1 MSGIEWAVY
10 VIEQSSVTAT
20 PDMGGLPL
28 DGSLLFSL
36 GSGLLLN
43 MPNLRRCP
51 VRHQTCAL
59 RVDSESS
66 EVRATMP
73 YRVHF
78 RDDPL
83 AHWGRVE
90 PLHALS
96 AAVSVV

>member
-1 MSGIEWAVY
+1 MSGIGWAVY
-10 VIEQSSVTAT
+10 VIAQSSVTAT
-20 PDMGGLPL
+20 PDMDGLPL

-43 MPNLRRCP
+43 MPNRRRSP
-51 VRHQTCAL
+51 VRHQTCAP
-59 RVDSESS
+59 RGDSESS
-66 EVRATMP
+66 VVRATMP

-90 PLHALS
+90 PLHTPS
-96 AAVSVV
+96 AGVSIV